1 VIPAKNAGPGRRRI
15 GPRLGNTNFTP
26 KTEMAPA
33 GHAGQVSY
41 TGFSTIAVTFVDEH
55 VLHVVL
61 NREKVGVV
69 AKAETVSRV

>member
-1 VIPAKNAGPGRRRI
+1 
-15 GPRLGNTNFTP
+15 
-26 KTEMAPA
+26 MAPA